1 VALIKNYYRSYVG
14 SKFRY
19 VRRMLRHRL
28 RGQPRVCPNCGPSAQ
43 VSRLQ
48 RKKIVVDILKCSE
61 CRLIFRWPLDT
72 PEELD
77 VHYESEFAEAA
88 PQVRLPDSRELEA
101 LLKID
106 FASMFSDLSP
116 KIGLLRSVRPRGRV
130 LDLGCSW
137 GYATY
142 LLRKNGYDAVGFEIS
157 RSRAAYAR
165 KHLAIPVIDSPAE
178 LESLPSGSFD
188 IIYSNH
194 VLEHLPSIG
203 KSLTL
208 CARLLRD
215 DGVAFHFLPN
225 FTGAA
230 ARSGLWLEWIGE
242 DHPIAPTAEFFELAL
257 PAAGFRRF
265 QFASSPFDEEVVAAI
280 TGQSGRWPQLDGYEL
295 LIVAHKSDLKGT
307 IDAPSRENLVSLSG

>member
-1 VALIKNYYRSYVG
+1 MIKNYYRSYVG